1 MKTILYDGE
10 VWKAIP
16 TGGGAV
22 PDGYTLGALFVGQTT
37 GRAAFGRMRGIPL
50 EEFEQARPDQ
60 LREALIAALSGD
72 E

>member
-10 VWKAIP
+10 VWQTTP

-22 PDGYTLGALFVGQTT
+22 PDGYTLGVLFVGQTT
-37 GRAAFGRMRGIPL
+37 GRAAFGRMLGIRL
-50 EEFEQARPDQ
+50 DDFDRAKPDQ
-60 LREALIAALSGD
+60 LRQALIAALSDD